1 MKRKTI
7 FYLLPIGFYFMASC
21 EQHTDYD
28 QLKQENEELKIEV
41 NELKENALKKV
52 IPYPLSF
59 FEKSTVKKGE
69 MMRLGVYMGCSI
81 KDSDVKFILKNPE
94 TNEYT
99 DTLKTNSIG
108 YAEKQFEANQIGK
121 QTVEGIMIFNKGEKL
136 VQLPFIHDY
145 EVK

>member
-1 MKRKTI
+1 
-7 FYLLPIGFYFMASC
+7 
-21 EQHTDYD
+21 
-28 QLKQENEELKIEV
+28 
-41 NELKENALKKV
+41 
-52 IPYPLSF
+52 
-59 FEKSTVKKGE
+59 
-69 MMRLGVYMGCSI
+69 MRLGVYMGCSI